1 MKDNFKVQQNINS
14 VPNVEYEEV
23 TLAFG
28 KMPAKFKIPKWI
40 VEDRKLSKLNNDN
53 IDNDSKEV

>member
-1 MKDNFKVQQNINS
+1 MKVQQNINS

-40 VEDRKLSKLNNDN
+40 IEDRKLNKSSNVN
-53 IDNDSKEV
+53 IEDDSKEV

>member
-1 MKDNFKVQQNINS
+1 MKVQQNIES

-40 VEDRKLSKLNNDN
+40 IEDRKLNKSSNDN
-53 IDNDSKEV
+53 VDDDSKEV